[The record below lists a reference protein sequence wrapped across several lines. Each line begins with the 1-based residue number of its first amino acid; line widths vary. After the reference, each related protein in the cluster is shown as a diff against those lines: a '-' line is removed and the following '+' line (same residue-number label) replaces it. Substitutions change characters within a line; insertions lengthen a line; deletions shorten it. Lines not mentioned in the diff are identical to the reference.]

1 MVTLALTDQLCN
13 VYHSEGRNDATLEA
27 LSYCRLL
34 PPRQIAKLL
43 LGKGW
48 LVGAWGSCP
57 CPGE

>member
-34 PPRQIAKLL
+34 PPFAASSNR
-43 LGKGW
+43 
-48 LVGAWGSCP
+48 
-57 CPGE
+57 